1 MTVLNRLGIIG
12 RMLIGIII
20 VSCITFGTSAVFI
33 FGLKDVVAPT
43 MPQLTY
49 VSIILSL
56 GVIWTALLGWLA
68 ARWFVR
74 PLIRLTG
81 VMMEAAKG
89 NLRVQV
95 PLHHAQDEIHMLHV
109 AFETLLNN
117 LKQTI
122 RDLAEHGDHTNRQ
135 VVSLNHAI
143 QQATEQ
149 IEHISETVENI
160 SDDTMK
166 QDQLSQDSLNFV
178 REAFETAG
186 GVNKHAQQAMN
197 KSQDMEQ
204 IIAASG
210 QHVRSLVNGL
220 QKIEQSNRISLQSI
234 TKLKQ
239 NTDEINEISVIV
251 GHIASQTQL
260 LSLNASIE
268 AAKAGDFGAGFSVV
282 AIEIRKLADHTSLA
296 SDHIH
301 ERIQQIQQ
309 QIDHI
314 AVLMDEQVEEAI
326 REASQ
331 GERVNHALSSVSEA
345 VRVMVHT
352 MEDIAV
358 EVDFQA
364 EQVGRTFNN
373 TESIA
378 ELSHTVSASA
388 VNTLLATQEQIAV
401 MQEITV
407 ATEELRDKAKQME
420 QKIRKFEW

>member
-1 MTVLNRLGIIG
+1 MNRLGIVG
-12 RMLIGIII
+12 RMLMGIII
-20 VSCITFGTSAVFI
+20 VSCITYGTSAVFI
-33 FGLKDVVAPT
+33 FGLKDVIAPT
-43 MPQLTY
+43 MSQLIY
-49 VSIILSL
+49 VSIIMSL
-56 GVIWTALLGWLA
+56 GVMWTAFLGWLA

-95 PLHHAQDEIHMLHV
+95 PQHHAQDEIHMLHA

-122 RDLAEHGDHTNRQ
+122 RDLAEHGDHTNHQ
-135 VVSLNHAI
+135 VESLNRAI

-149 IEHISETVENI
+149 IEHISETVEHI
-160 SDDTMK
+160 SDDTSK
-166 QDQLSQDSLNFV
+166 QDRLSLASLNFV
-178 REAFETAG
+178 KEAVETARA
-186 GVNKHAQQAMN
+186 VNKHAQQAKN
-197 KSQDMEQ
+197 KSQEMEQ
-204 IIAASG
+204 IITTSG
-210 QHVRSLVNGL
+210 QYVRLLVNGL

-234 TKLKQ
+234 TQLKQ
-239 NTDEINEISVIV
+239 NADEINEISVIV

-268 AAKAGDFGAGFSVV
+268 AAKAGEFGAGFSIV
-282 AIEIRKLADHTSLA
+282 AMEIRKLADHTSSA
-296 SDHIH
+296 SGHIH
-301 ERIQQIQQ
+301 ERIHQILK
-309 QIDHI
+309 QIEDI
-314 AVLMDEQVEEAI
+314 AVLMDEQAQEAI

-331 GERVNHALSSVSEA
+331 GEQVNQALSSVSEA
-345 VRVMVHT
+345 VSITVHT
-352 MEDIAV
+352 IEDIAR

-378 ELSHTVSASA
+378 ELSQTVSARA
-388 VNTLLATQEQIAV
+388 ANALFATQEQLAV
-401 MQEITV
+401 MQEITG

-420 QKIRKFEW
+420 QKIQKFES

>member
-1 MTVLNRLGIIG
+1 MNRLGIIG
-12 RMLIGIII
+12 RMVLGIII
-20 VSCITFGTSAVFI
+20 VSCITYGTSGIFI
-33 FGLKDVVAPT
+33 FVLKDVFAPT
-43 MPQLTY
+43 MPQMIY

-56 GVIWTALLGWLA
+56 GVMWTAFLGWLA
-68 ARWFVR
+68 ARWFVQ

-95 PLHHAQDEIHMLHV
+95 PLHHAQDEIQMLHV
-109 AFETLLNN
+109 AFQTLLDN

-143 QQATEQ
+143 QQATKQ
-149 IEHISETVENI
+149 IEHISVTVEQI
-160 SDDTMK
+160 SDDSEK
-166 QDQLSQDSLNFV
+166 QDRLSLASLNFV
-178 REAFETAG
+178 REAVETAG
-186 GVNKHAQQAMN
+186 DVNTHAQQAMN
-197 KSQDMEQ
+197 KSQEMEQ
-204 IIAASG
+204 IIITSG

-220 QKIEQSNRISLQSI
+220 QKVEQSNRISLQSI
-234 TKLKQ
+234 TQLKE
-239 NTDEINEISVIV
+239 NADEINEISVIV

-268 AAKAGDFGAGFSVV
+268 AAKAGEFGAGFSVV
-282 AIEIRKLADHTSLA
+282 AMEIRKLADHTSSA
-296 SDHIH
+296 SGHIH
-301 ERIQQIQQ
+301 ERIHQIQQ

-314 AVLMDEQVEEAI
+314 AVLMNEQAEEAI

-331 GERVNHALSSVSEA
+331 GERVNHALSTVSDA
-345 VRVMVHT
+345 VHVTVHT
-352 MEDIAV
+352 MEEIAR

-364 EQVGRTFNN
+364 QQVARTFNN

-378 ELSHTVSASA
+378 ELSQMVSAHA
-388 VNTLLATQEQIAV
+388 ENTLSATQEQLAV
-401 MQEITV
+401 MEEISV

-420 QKIRKFEW
+420 QKIQKFES

>member
-1 MTVLNRLGIIG
+1 MNRLGIIG

-20 VSCITFGTSAVFI
+20 VSCITYGTSGVFI
-33 FGLKDVVAPT
+33 FGLKDVIAPT
-43 MPQLTY
+43 MPQLIY
-49 VSIILSL
+49 VSMILSL
-56 GVIWTALLGWLA
+56 GVMWTAFLGWLA

-81 VMMEAAKG
+81 VMNEAAKG

-95 PLHHAQDEIHMLHV
+95 PMHHTQDEIHMLH
-109 AFETLLNN
+109 ATFGTLLDN

-149 IEHISETVENI
+149 IEHISETVEHI
-160 SDDTMK
+160 SDDSMK
-166 QDQLSQDSLNFV
+166 QDLLSQASLNFV
-178 REAFETAG
+178 REAVETAG
-186 GVNKHAQQAMN
+186 VVNKHAQQAMN
-197 KSQDMEQ
+197 KSQEMEH
-204 IIAASG
+204 IITTSG
-210 QHVRSLVNGL
+210 QQVKSLVNGL
-220 QKIEQSNRISLQSI
+220 QKIEQSNRITLQSI
-234 TKLKQ
+234 TQLKQ

-268 AAKAGDFGAGFSVV
+268 AARAGEFGAGFSIV
-282 AIEIRKLADHTSLA
+282 AMEIRKLADHTSSA
-296 SDHIH
+296 SGHIH
-301 ERIQQIQQ
+301 ERIHQIQL

-314 AVLMDEQVEEAI
+314 AVLMDEQAEEAI

-331 GERVNHALSSVSEA
+331 GEQVNLALSSVSEA
-345 VRVMVHT
+345 VRVTVHT
-352 MEDIAV
+352 MEDIARQ
-358 EVDFQA
+358 VDFQA
-364 EQVGRTFNN
+364 EQVGRTFIN

-378 ELSHTVSASA
+378 ELSQTVSARA
-388 VNTLLATQEQIAV
+388 ANTLFATQEQIAV

-420 QKIRKFEW
+420 QKIQKFES